1 MSIYEY
7 IIGGILILSSLLIIF
22 VVLLQEGRQ
31 ANVGVISGAADSFL
45 DKGAARTLDQK
56 LAKWTKF
63 IAIAFFVL
71 VLAGMLVT
79 NPIPEEY
86 SMDKAV
92 IDKAINEAVAE
103 VDSTEMSQE
112 ELKKAMGDFLT
123 KERGQS
129 MILGYRV
136 ACTTI
141 MQLISGWRKPNC
153 SHREY
158 ERIFKKVEEFCSKA
172 LKQDEKEAAETVQN

>member
-7 IIGGILILSSLLIIF
+7 IIGGILIVSSLLIIF

-56 LAKWTKF
+56 LAKWTKV

-79 NPIPEEY
+79 KFLSKSAIAQREAERAAATATTTTTTAATTTTTDADSDTDTTTDADAATTTSAVTEE
-86 SMDKAV
+86 
-92 IDKAINEAVAE
+92 
-103 VDSTEMSQE
+103 
-112 ELKKAMGDFLT
+112 
-123 KERGQS
+123 
-129 MILGYRV
+129 
-136 ACTTI
+136 
-141 MQLISGWRKPNC
+141 
-153 SHREY
+153 
-158 ERIFKKVEEFCSKA
+158 
-172 LKQDEKEAAETVQN
+172 

>member
-56 LAKWTKF
+56 LAKWTKY

-79 NPIPEEY
+79 KFLSKNAIAQREAN
-86 SMDKAV
+86 KA
-92 IDKAINEAVAE
+92 AATATTTTTTVA
-103 VDSTEMSQE
+103 STTGAS
-112 ELKKAMGDFLT
+112 
-123 KERGQS
+123 
-129 MILGYRV
+129 
-136 ACTTI
+136 TTATTG
-141 MQLISGWRKPNC
+141 STT
-153 SHREY
+153 
-158 ERIFKKVEEFCSKA
+158 
-172 LKQDEKEAAETVQN
+172 AAATTTTTAAAK